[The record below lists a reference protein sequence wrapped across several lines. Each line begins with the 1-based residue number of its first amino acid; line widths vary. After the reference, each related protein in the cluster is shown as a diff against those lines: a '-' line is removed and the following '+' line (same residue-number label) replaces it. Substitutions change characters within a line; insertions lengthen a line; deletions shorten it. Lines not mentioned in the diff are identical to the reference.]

1 MKTNTDPQKIE
12 ELLTRGVENI
22 YPKREFLEAQLK
34 SGKQLTLYTGYDPTA
49 PTLHIGHG
57 ITMLKLRQFQELG
70 HKVIMLIG
78 DFTGMIG
85 DPTDKTSARQKL
97 TRKQVLENCKNYKKQ
112 AANILDFDGENP
124 VEVRFNSEWLGKLT
138 FAEVVELSSYF
149 TVQQMLE
156 RDMFEKRLRGEIQC
170 AFCDTRFT
178 QPYYTLADLS
188 TTSQGTDFSNITKCP
203 KCEKTVREMIDK
215 GERTKLP
222 QLFIPK
228 QPIYLHEFLYPLMQ
242 GYDSV
247 AMDVDGEVGGND
259 QTFNMLTGRDLMKI
273 GIKIG
278 DKKYEAKE
286 KFVLTLKLLVDSS
299 GKKMGKTEGNM
310 VAFSDS
316 PEDMFGKVMSWTDGM
331 IKNGFE
337 LCTTLLVAE
346 IEKYLK
352 EIQNPRDQKLL
363 LGYEI
368 VKTFL
373 GEPEA
378 LKAQQNFIRKFSEK
392 EAPDEIPELKPSAL
406 DIITVLVEAKIC
418 KSKSEA
424 RQVISQGGVKINDK
438 KVEGFEIQV
447 KAGDVVQKGSRFFVK
462 IK

>member
-1 MKTNTDPQKIE
+1 MKINTDVKKIE
-12 ELLTRGVENI
+12 ELLSRGVENI
-22 YPKREFLEAQLK
+22 YPKKEFLEAQLK

-85 DPTDKTSARQKL
+85 DPTDKGSARQKL
-97 TRKQVLENCKNYKKQ
+97 TRKQVLENCKNYQKQ
-112 AANILDFDGENP
+112 ASAILDFSGRNA
-124 VEVRFNSEWLGKLT
+124 VQVKYNSKWLGKMNMEAML
-138 FAEVVELSSYF
+138 ELSSNI
-149 TVQQMLE
+149 TVDQLLE
-156 RDMFEKRLRGEIQC
+156 RDMFEKRRAEG
-170 AFCDTRFT
+170 
-178 QPYYTLADLS
+178 
-188 TTSQGTDFSNITKCP
+188 K
-203 KCEKTVREMIDK
+203 
-215 GERTKLP
+215 
-222 QLFIPK
+222 
-228 QPIYLHEFLYPLMQ
+228 PIYLHEFLYPLMQ

-259 QTFNMLTGRDLMKI
+259 QTFNMLVGRDLQKI
-273 GIKIG
+273 YNK
-278 DKKYEAKE
+278 KE
-286 KFVLTLKLLVDSS
+286 KFVLTTKLLVDAS

-337 LCTTLLVAE
+337 LCTTMPTNE
-346 IEKYLK
+346 IEKRLK
-352 EIQNPRDQKLL
+352 ETQNPRDQKLL

-373 GEPEA
+373 GESEA
-378 LKAQQNFIRKFSEK
+378 LKAQQNFIRKFSNK
-392 EAPDEIPELKPSAL
+392 ETPDEMPELKPSAM
-406 DIITVLVEAKIC
+406 DILTVLVEAKIC
-418 KSKSEA
+418 TSKSEA
-424 RQVISQGGVKINDK
+424 RRVVEQGGTKINDK
-438 KVEGFEIQV
+438 KVGSIDAQV
-447 KAGDVVQKGSRFFVK
+447 KSGDIVQKGSRFFVK

>member
-1 MKTNTDPQKIE
+1 MKINTDPQKIE

-22 YPKREFLEAQLK
+22 YPKREFLEARLK

-97 TRKQVLENCKNYKKQ
+97 TRKQVLENCKNYQKQ
-112 AANILDFDGENP
+112 ASSVLNFRGLNK
-124 VEVRFNSEWLGKLT
+124 VEVKYNSEWLAKMN
-138 FAEVVELSSYF
+138 VEKMLDMLSNI
-149 TVQQMLE
+149 TVDQLLQ
-156 RDMFEKRLRGEIQC
+156 RDMFEKRRAEG
-170 AFCDTRFT
+170 
-178 QPYYTLADLS
+178 
-188 TTSQGTDFSNITKCP
+188 K
-203 KCEKTVREMIDK
+203 
-215 GERTKLP
+215 
-222 QLFIPK
+222 
-228 QPIYLHEFLYPLMQ
+228 PIFLHEFLYPLMQ

-259 QTFNMLTGRDLMKI
+259 QTFNMLVGRDLQKI
-273 GIKIG
+273 
-278 DKKYEAKE
+278 YNNKE
-286 KFVLTLKLLVDSS
+286 KFVLTTKLLVDSS

-316 PEDMFGKVMSWTDGM
+316 AEDMFGKVMSWTDSM
-331 IKNGFE
+331 IGNGFE
-337 LCTTLLVAE
+337 LCTTLPIIE
-346 IEKYLK
+346 IEKLK
-352 EIQNPRDQKLL
+352 TQNPRDQKLRL
-363 LGYEI
+363 AFEV

-373 GEPEA
+373 GEKPA
-378 LKAQQNFIRKFSEK
+378 QKAQENFIKIFSKK
-392 EAPDEIPELKPSAL
+392 ETPDGIPELKPSAM
-406 DIITVLVEAKIC
+406 DILTVLVEAKIC

-424 RQVISQGGVKINDK
+424 RQVIAQCGVKINDK
-438 KVEGFEIQV
+438 KVESIDTQV
-447 KAGDVVQKGSRFFVK
+447 KFGDIVQKGNRFFVK

>member
-1 MKTNTDPQKIE
+1 MPVSIDPNKIK
-12 ELLTRGVENI
+12 ELLERGVENI
-22 YPKREFLEAQLK
+22 YPKKEFLEAQLK

-112 AANILDFDGENP
+112 AGAILNFSGKNP
-124 VEVRFNSEWLGKLT
+124 VQVKFNSKWLAKMS
-138 FAEVVELSSYF
+138 FADVVELSSHF
-149 TVQQMLE
+149 TVQRMME
-156 RDMFEKRLRGEIQC
+156 RDMFQNRIKEEK
-170 AFCDTRFT
+170 
-178 QPYYTLADLS
+178 
-188 TTSQGTDFSNITKCP
+188 
-203 KCEKTVREMIDK
+203 
-215 GERTKLP
+215 
-222 QLFIPK
+222 
-228 QPIYLHEFLYPLMQ
+228 PIYLHEFLYPLMQ

-259 QTFNMLTGRDLMKI
+259 QTFNMLAGRTLMKDL
-273 GIKIG
+273 KN
-278 DKKYEAKE
+278 KE
-286 KFVLTLKLLVDSS
+286 KFVLTSKLLVDSS

-331 IKNGFE
+331 IANGFE
-337 LCTTLLVAE
+337 LCTTLPVAE
-346 IEKYLK
+346 IKK
-352 EIQNPRDQKLL
+352 MQVEIQNPRDLKLKL
-363 LGYEI
+363 AYEI

-373 GEPEA
+373 GEKFA
-378 LKAQQNFIRKFSEK
+378 SKAQENFVKTFSKK
-392 EAPDEIPELKPSAL
+392 ETPDEMPELKPTAM
-406 DIITVLVEAKIC
+406 DILTVLVEAKIC
-418 KSKSEA
+418 TSKSEA
-424 RQVISQGGVKINDK
+424 RRVVEQGGVKINDK
-438 KVEGFEIQV
+438 KVEKIDEQV
-447 KAGDVVQKGSRFFVK
+447 KSGDVVQKGSRFFVK